1 MRQPLQSVAS
11 VGYRQEVS
19 RVIRSATKGFL
30 AGALATAPMS
40 AAFAVAQL
48 IGTIGELPPRKAI
61 RAVSP
66 QLREP
71 QRTRAAAVAHV
82 LVGAV
87 AGTAYGAVVP
97 RPARG
102 TLSGIAAGL
111 VVWLVGYE
119 VVMPAA
125 TGMPR
130 VQHDDRRRA
139 VTILLAH
146 VVYGATLGSIVAI
159 EHRRPSLPGH

>member
-1 MRQPLQSVAS
+1 MSTI
-11 VGYRQEVS
+11 
-19 RVIRSATKGFL
+19 IRSAARGFL

-40 AAFAVAQL
+40 AAFALARL
-48 IGTIGELPPRKAI
+48 IGTISELPPHKAI
-61 RAVSP
+61 RAISP

-71 QRTRAAAVAHV
+71 QRTRVAAAAHV
-82 LVGAV
+82 LVGAA

-111 VVWLVGYE
+111 TVWLVGYE
-119 VVMPAA
+119 VVMPAV

-130 VQHDDRRRA
+130 AQHDDRRRA
-139 VTILLAH
+139 ATILLAH
-146 VVYGATLGSIVAI
+146 VVYGAALGSMVGIG
-159 EHRRPSLPGH
+159 RRKLPLPRH